1 MSKCLREDQQGSI
14 SRQTQYA
21 AAEAVKM
28 LQQQLQH
35 LDSYHEL
42 CCSLCMDCGLLAH
55 IPASRTEVETAAAG
69 SVVRAA
75 FTPVTPSSNIIAAA
89 FTAPGKRKTTLL
101 LILTLI
107 QGLTGHTKCASG
119 HT

>member
-21 AAEAVKM
+21 AAAVKM

-35 LDSYHEL
+35 LDSYPEL

-55 IPASRTEVETAAAG
+55 IQASRTEVETAAAG
-69 SVVRAA
+69 SVARAA
-75 FTPVTPSSNIIAAA
+75 FTPVTPSSNITAAA
-89 FTAPGKRKTTLL
+89 FTAPGNRVAHNVKFFLHL
-101 LILTLI
+101 P
-107 QGLTGHTKCASG
+107 
-119 HT
+119 